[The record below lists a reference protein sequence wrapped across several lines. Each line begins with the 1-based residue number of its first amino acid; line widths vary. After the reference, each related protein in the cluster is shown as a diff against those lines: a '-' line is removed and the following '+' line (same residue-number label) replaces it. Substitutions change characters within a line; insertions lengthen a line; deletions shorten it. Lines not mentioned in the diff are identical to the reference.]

1 MSFVLE
7 KEKPLAHQEDKV
19 EVFVMIMVQLK
30 I

>member
-7 KEKPLAHQEDKV
+7 KEKQLAHQEEKV